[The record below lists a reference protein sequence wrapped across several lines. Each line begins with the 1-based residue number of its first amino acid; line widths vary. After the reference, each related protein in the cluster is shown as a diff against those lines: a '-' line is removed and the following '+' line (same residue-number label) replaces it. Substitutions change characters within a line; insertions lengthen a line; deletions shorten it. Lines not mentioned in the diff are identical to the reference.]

1 MGGGNAI
8 HFLYL
13 CNIFYLTVFYFL
25 MVKLR
30 LRQILK
36 QKRVTQV
43 ELANRLGVSAMTVSS
58 WITGRRYPSIET
70 LDQIS
75 QMLDTP
81 IAEFFQSPPAEDI
94 SVEITLGKQRYC
106 ITPEML
112 RTAQR

>member
-1 MGGGNAI
+1 MLRIFCTFATS
-8 HFLYL
+8 LYL
-13 CNIFYLTVFYFL
+13 TDYYFL

-36 QKRVTQV
+36 QKHVTQV
-43 ELANRLGVSAMTVSS
+43 ELSQRLGVSAMTVSS

-75 QMLDTP
+75 EILDTP
-81 IAEFFQSPPAEDI
+81 IAEFFQPATTDEI
-94 SVEITLGKQRYC
+94 SLEITIGSRRIC

-112 RTAQR
+112 RSADQ